1 MSTELIN
8 AEQIVKNFGLTK
20 ALQGVHFTLNAG
32 EIRGLIGENGSGK
45 STLCSILAGV
55 YPADSG
61 QLYLNG
67 QPYSP
72 TSMIDAQ
79 RQGVAMIVQEM
90 GTISGIRV
98 ADNLFVGKEKM
109 FAKASLVN
117 RKAMVAAAR
126 KALTA
131 IGVTHIDPRIMI
143 DELNFEDRKLVE
155 VARAVYDRPQILI
168 VDETTTALSQQ
179 GRDII
184 YSLCRRFSE
193 QGKGIIFISH
203 DLDEILEICTA
214 LTVLRDGM
222 LIGTLAQEEMK
233 PDVIKSMMVGREL
246 IGDYYRGDFD
256 GQYGEKVVLN
266 IENVTDGRILKNVS
280 LQLHEG
286 EILGLGGL
294 TDSGMHELG
303 RIAFG
308 VDRPVHGRV
317 ELADKTI
324 ISQPHEAIKRRIG
337 YISKNR
343 DQESLMITA
352 TVSEN
357 IALPSL
363 PDILQSGLLFR
374 KNERRLAETQRQ
386 ALSIKCSSVDQVVRY
401 LSGGN
406 KQKVVFARW
415 IAHQSQILIL
425 DCPTRG
431 VDIGVKQAMYQL
443 IYKLK
448 TEGRSIMLISEEL
461 AELIGMCDR
470 IIIMKNGQCNGEF
483 RRSATLSEHDLIE
496 SMI

>member
-1 MSTELIN
+1 M
-8 AEQIVKNFGLTK
+8 
-20 ALQGVHFTLNAG
+20 
-32 EIRGLIGENGSGK
+32 
-45 STLCSILAGV
+45 
-55 YPADSG
+55 
-61 QLYLNG
+61 
-67 QPYSP
+67 
-72 TSMIDAQ
+72 
-79 RQGVAMIVQEM
+79 
-90 GTISGIRV
+90 
-98 ADNLFVGKEKM
+98 
-109 FAKASLVN
+109 
-117 RKAMVAAAR
+117 
-126 KALTA
+126 
-131 IGVTHIDPRIMI
+131 
-143 DELNFEDRKLVE
+143 
-155 VARAVYDRPQILI
+155 
-168 VDETTTALSQQ
+168 
-179 GRDII
+179 
-184 YSLCRRFSE
+184 
-193 QGKGIIFISH
+193 
-203 DLDEILEICTA
+203 
-214 LTVLRDGM
+214 TVLRDGM

>member
-109 FAKASLVN
+109 FAKAGLVN

-246 IGDYYRGDFD
+246 IGDYYRGDVAFYIIYSHTRF
-256 GQYGEKVVLN
+256 GYNVRSLGNNQLIATNIGVNEKRNTILCYVLCGVFLGVASC
-266 IENVTDGRILKNVS
+266 INVS
-280 LQLHEG
+280 MKGTIEASSTFNNNMGMMFTAFPAVFIALYLSRYVNFTVG
-286 EILGLGGL
+286 VFIGAFCIKMLTAGILALGL
-294 TDSGMHELG
+294 
-303 RIAFG
+303 
-308 VDRPVHGRV
+308 P
-317 ELADKTI
+317 
-324 ISQPHEAIKRRIG
+324 
-337 YISKNR
+337 
-343 DQESLMITA
+343 
-352 TVSEN
+352 SE
-357 IALPSL
+357 I
-363 PDILQSGLLFR
+363 Q
-374 KNERRLAETQRQ
+374 
-386 ALSIKCSSVDQVVRY
+386 
-401 LSGGN
+401 
-406 KQKVVFARW
+406 
-415 IAHQSQILIL
+415 
-425 DCPTRG
+425 
-431 VDIGVKQAMYQL
+431 DIGVGLFLFLFIALTTNQGRFSDWRL
-443 IYKLK
+443 RRLK
-448 TEGRSIMLISEEL
+448 ARPG
-461 AELIGMCDR
+461 
-470 IIIMKNGQCNGEF
+470 
-483 RRSATLSEHDLIE
+483 SALDKA
-496 SMI
+496 